1 MRSIKEECL
10 NRVIPFGERHLR
22 RTIAEYVEHYHR
34 ERNHQGIENELIEGA
49 PATSPRW
56 PDSSASATR
65 RVGHRALGMMHVY
78 FGDSAMWE
86 APPIHVEIQPTGWL
100 LDGGVPLWITMGAAL
115 AAGLRAS
122 YLVAVRANGSLQES
136 GTAILCLQ
144 LTLLAIC
151 LSGPAFN
158 TQLGIQFWALTAAL
172 WGPVL
177 AAEAQLAAAEGRA
190 AYA

>member
-1 MRSIKEECL
+1 M
-10 NRVIPFGERHLR
+10 P
-22 RTIAEYVEHYHR
+22 
-34 ERNHQGIENELIEGA
+34 GIG
-49 PATSPRW
+49 RW
-56 PDSSASATR
+56 
-65 RVGHRALGMMHVY
+65 GMMHVY

-122 YLVAVRANGSLQES
+122 YLVAVRADGSLQES

-158 TQLGIQFWALTAAL
+158 TQLGH
-172 WGPVL
+172 PVL
-177 AAEAQLAAAEGRA
+177 GADGRA
-190 AYA
+190 VGTGAGRRGAADSRRGACRVCVTGGWAGSSPAWASAISTR